1 MAGTDDTLRRF
12 VGYDMKRAFNL
23 IQTDVNAVLKPF
35 GLRMVTFSAL
45 VVIRDTPG
53 LKQSRLA
60 QILMI
65 ERPNL
70 VLILDDLERADL
82 VVRERCAEDRRAF
95 ELTVTARGAQ
105 LCRQAVAAVERHDA
119 RMTAGLEGPEVQ
131 ALHKALRQIE
141 LNGRSVNDTGA
152 SGTGPVSSP

>member
-1 MAGTDDTLRRF
+1 MAGADSTLRRF
-12 VGYDMKRAFNL
+12 IGYDMKRAFNL
-23 IQTDVNAVLKPF
+23 IQGDVNAALKPF

-45 VVIRDTPG
+45 CVIRDTPG

-70 VLILDDLERADL
+70 VLILDDLERAEL

-95 ELTVTARGAQ
+95 ELTVTALGAQ
-105 LCRQAVAAVERHDA
+105 VCNQAVAAVERHDA
-119 RMTAGLEGPEVQ
+119 RMTSGLEGAEVQ

-141 LNGRSVNDTGA
+141 LNGRSVNDP
-152 SGTGPVSSP
+152 SDRSTGPVSPP